1 MTMHR
6 AKGME
11 FAKVILVGAGA
22 KTSPARTSSMR
33 FLRGTG
39 LTRCVGTVA
48 AVRGGD
54 AARDELVVV
63 YAGEPS
69 ELLPSNVPHR
79 QNSQRGRT
87 LRWRTTAGSSGG
99 VTRSA
104 DDELEWLAV
113 TRPGAR
119 SVIDRQKVWTLVP
132 VLSMFVANWF
142 VTEDHRREDDECTWV
157 FENIDIYEARA
168 VALKAPDPS
177 ASDMSR
183 LTRPESCL
191 TLNQI
196 NRYPADRLL
205 GTRWPGS

>member
-1 MTMHR
+1 M
-6 AKGME
+6 ADDGWE
-11 FAKVILVGAGA
+11 F
-22 KTSPARTSSMR
+22 
-33 FLRGTG
+33 
-39 LTRCVGTVA
+39 
-48 AVRGGD
+48 
-54 AARDELVVV
+54 
-63 YAGEPS
+63 
-69 ELLPSNVPHR
+69 
-79 QNSQRGRT
+79 
-87 LRWRTTAGSSGG
+87 WR

-205 GTRWPGS
+205 GTRVARELKERSRRDRSARGE